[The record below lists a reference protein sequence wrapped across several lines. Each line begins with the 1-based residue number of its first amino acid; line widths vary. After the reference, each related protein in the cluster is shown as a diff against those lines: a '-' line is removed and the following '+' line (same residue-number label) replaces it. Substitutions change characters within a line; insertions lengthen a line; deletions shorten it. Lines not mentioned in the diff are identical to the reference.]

1 MAYHL
6 LDPRLGI
13 SDFSSGPRAIGIAKA
28 KEMSMKWTRA
38 VLAGIAM
45 IGVTALV
52 FIGGCTSAST
62 RADLSIVSVNN
73 GKIFHSDLIN
83 EADTS
88 KIFIPVDQ
96 VVVRFANHPHDGSAT
111 VAPGTGFSEIV
122 VTGYSVTYNNGI
134 FSPLSGGLNVV
145 VPSGGT
151 ADGVIAISDLAEKSA
166 LPLNI
171 AVTSIASIN
180 FTGYVRATANFGDA
194 VSAHGD
200 LTVQVANFGDADPGK

>member
-1 MAYHL
+1 
-6 LDPRLGI
+6 
-13 SDFSSGPRAIGIAKA
+13 
-28 KEMSMKWTRA
+28 MKWTRA

-52 FIGGCTSAST
+52 FICGCTSTST

-111 VAPGTGFSEIV
+111 VAPGTGFSEIDKAAKR
-122 VTGYSVTYNNGI
+122 GIIKNN
-134 FSPLSGGLNVV
+134 
-145 VPSGGT
+145 T
-151 ADGVIAISDLAEKSA
+151 ADRYKSR
-166 LPLNI
+166 L
-171 AVTSIASIN
+171 
-180 FTGYVRATANFGDA
+180 
-194 VSAHGD
+194 SA
-200 LTVQVANFGDADPGK
+200 AAKRIMK